1 MEKHK
6 IILGAFYIVFG
17 AFSIVGGGFIIGAL
31 LFSGLSIDADGLT
44 EILKICMFAFSCF
57 IILISIPG
65 IIGGIGLLNHKSWAR
80 SLVLIVGFLYLFII
94 PLGTFLSMYT
104 ILVLMRD
111 QIALLFTSPINIS
124 TAGNGRINESYKLNY
139 VEA

>member
-17 AFSIVGGGFIIGAL
+17 AFSIVGGGFVVGAL
-31 LFSGLSIDADGLT
+31 LLSGISVDDGGLT
-44 EILKICMFAFSCF
+44 EILKICLLALSIFL
-57 IILISIPG
+57 ILISFPG
-65 IIGGIGLLNHKSWAR
+65 IIGGIGLLNHKAWAR
-80 SLVLIVGFLYLFII
+80 NLVLVIGFLYLFII

-111 QIALLFTSPINIS
+111 QIALLFTSPAS
-124 TAGNGRINESYKLNY
+124 VRINEAYKLHY
-139 VEA
+139 AEA